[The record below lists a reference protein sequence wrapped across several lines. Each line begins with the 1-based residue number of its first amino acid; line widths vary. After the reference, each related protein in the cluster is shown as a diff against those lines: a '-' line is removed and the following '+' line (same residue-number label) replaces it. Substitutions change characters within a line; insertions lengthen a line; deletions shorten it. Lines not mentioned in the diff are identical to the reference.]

1 MLEETYRMRRSVG
14 VADDPDVFEVA
25 GERFV
30 AVRVHVGDEQPP
42 GEDEREVE
50 EW

>member
-1 MLEETYRMRRSVG
+1 MLEDTYRMRRSVG
-14 VADDPDVFEVA
+14 AADDPDVFEVA

-30 AVRVHVGDEQPP
+30 AVRIHVGDEPS
-42 GEDEREVE
+42 GEDERETE